1 MAKKPTTGSKISAG
15 IKGSAYSIP
24 TKEIREARKIND
36 PKNLNKF
43 LVKLPPKGSVDRAR
57 YDYIV
62 ARYAG
67 GAAKEAAKITKPQ
80 KVVLGPKYEFRGSD
94 GTIGQ
99 SRANKYGYE
108 TDSRLPSAKELEKEI
123 IKEKQDALKNAL
135 KAERAAKLKKK

>member
-36 PKNLNKF
+36 PKSLNKF
-43 LVKLPPKGSVDRAR
+43 LIKLPPKGSVDRAK

-67 GAAKEAAKITKPQ
+67 GAAKEAEKIRKPK
-80 KVVLGPKYEFRGSD
+80 KVVVGPAYKFRRDDGS
-94 GTIGQ
+94 IG
-99 SRANKYGYE
+99 SSNANKYEYQ

-123 IKEKQDALKNAL
+123 VKEKQDALKAAL

>member
-24 TKEIREARKIND
+24 TKEIREARQYND
-36 PKNLNKF
+36 PKSLNKF

-67 GAAKEAAKITKPQ
+67 GAAKEAAKIRKPE
-80 KVVLGPKYEFRGSD
+80 KVSVGPKVKYLNGNV
-94 GTIGQ
+94 
-99 SRANKYGYE
+99 SRANKYEYQV
-108 TDSRLPSAKELEKEI
+108 DPRLPSAKELEKEI

>member
-15 IKGSAYSIP
+15 IKGSTYSIP

-36 PKNLNKF
+36 PKSLNKF

-67 GAAKEAAKITKPQ
+67 GAAKEAAKITKPE
-80 KVVLGPKYEFRGSD
+80 KVDLGPKYEFRGSD

-99 SRANKYGYE
+99 SRARKYGYE
-108 TDSRLPSAKELEKEI
+108 TDSRLPSAKELEKQI